1 MCHGAA
7 MPQEACGV
15 QAGLNCVTMDGDEVR
30 KKGTLAGGYRD
41 PNRSKMQLAKGYKV
55 CTHSPTPV
63 AAPVVAIAVTEQG
76 SMACFWGQ
84 QADNH
89 ACGPKRPDQRVIA

>member
-1 MCHGAA
+1 MGWG
-7 MPQEACGV
+7 PRGG

-55 CTHSPTPV
+55 RTHSPTPFRHGHV
-63 AAPVVAIAVTEQG
+63 TFAANHLT
-76 SMACFWGQ
+76 CFWKQ
-84 QADNH
+84 FS
-89 ACGPKRPDQRVIA
+89 